1 MLFAQKANHNK
12 GYNSSAFKTV
22 VMEINIFQLWESLLM
37 SLNISVGVSCIRERS
52 FLVLWWN
59 VGKWNGDVLGTRCHP
74 APCREVTAQL
84 SSRLPVLL
92 PAALLLLWSREG
104 IGEHNKKKAAPKQTP
119 NRSVFLKE
127 MDGISWKRWNKSQ
140 WISWLGLLCQWSQ
153 QASGYINNNTKRMK

>member
-12 GYNSSAFKTV
+12 GYNSSAFKIV
-22 VMEINIFQLWESLLM
+22 VMEINIFQLWKSPLM
-37 SLNISVGVSCIRERS
+37 SLSISVGVSCTRERS

-59 VGKWNGDVLGTRCHP
+59 VGKWNGGVLGTRCHP
-74 APCREVTAQL
+74 APCREITVQLYNSCCLQL
-84 SSRLPVLL
+84 SSHWGLGKEL
-92 PAALLLLWSREG
+92 G
-104 IGEHNKKKAAPKQTP
+104 NKIKKIKAAPKQNP
-119 NRSVFLKE
+119 NRSAFLKE